1 MKSHLS
7 NTYYEKK
14 TDGYTAY
21 GPLITEYGTEYIDLK
36 GCCSPADIYLLYRKQ
51 DFLSSMRWGA
61 KLRKAL
67 RNVKNMFI
75 ETHKMDG
82 VYEGWIQWWV
92 AYV

>member
-21 GPLITEYGTEYIDLK
+21 GPLIIEYGTEYIDSK
-36 GCCSPADIYLLYRKQ
+36 GLAPDMYLYHRKQ
-51 DFLSSMRWGA
+51 DFLSSMGWGA
-61 KLRKAL
+61 KLRKTL
-67 RNVKNMFI
+67 RNVKNTFV